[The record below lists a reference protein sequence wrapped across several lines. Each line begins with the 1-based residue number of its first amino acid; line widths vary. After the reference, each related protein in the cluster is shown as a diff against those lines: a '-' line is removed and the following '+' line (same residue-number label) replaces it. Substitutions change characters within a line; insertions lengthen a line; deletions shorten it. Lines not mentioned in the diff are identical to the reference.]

1 MVRSIRKSQALNG
14 GVSGKN
20 AGKPTDKTYL
30 VGTRHIKLTQG
41 STMNWNGDS
50 KMGLP
55 SNVGVS
61 LFSLRLFSN
70 CGGCK
75 DGFEKN
81 TFRNGAITE

>member
-20 AGKPTDKTYL
+20 AGKPTDETYL
-30 VGTRHIKLTQG
+30 VGTRHITLTQG

-75 DGFEKN
+75 KGFEKN